1 MRGRKQIYID
11 KTAQFSKLCKVGAVT
26 LTKSLS
32 IPKKRFNFY
41 LFKAKQLP
49 VIYLNIR
56 KSCVC
61 SVPQGP
67 LLIHLSSL
75 IHSDVFQPS
84 G

>member
-49 VIYLNIR
+49 VI
-56 KSCVC
+56 C